1 MKLTNR
7 IFKMSKLLL
16 VIMGI
21 IFILIIYLLD
31 YLTGYKMSFSI
42 FYIPA
47 IALIAWYV
55 GRFPGFLISALS
67 ALLWLWADIASGHKY
82 DSLSLMT
89 WNTLMRFLIFI
100 IISYLVSENKKLFQE
115 HKDMSLSDSLTGI
128 SNGRHFYT
136 IANKEIERACRF
148 KESLTVAY
156 FDIDNFKEINDQ
168 LGHNEGDNLLKIVA
182 LTTKSNIRSIDAVA
196 RLGGD
201 EFAILFPNTNYEQ
214 SKIALEKIKKLL
226 TKEMEKRGWSVT
238 FSFGSVTSTEK
249 RMPIEELVKIA
260 DDLMYLAK
268 NNGKNSIKSTSL

>member
-1 MKLTNR
+1 
-7 IFKMSKLLL
+7 MSKLLL

-156 FDIDNFKEINDQ
+156 LDIDKFK
-168 LGHNEGDNLLKIVA
+168 
-182 LTTKSNIRSIDAVA
+182 
-196 RLGGD
+196 
-201 EFAILFPNTNYEQ
+201 
-214 SKIALEKIKKLL
+214 
-226 TKEMEKRGWSVT
+226 
-238 FSFGSVTSTEK
+238 
-249 RMPIEELVKIA
+249 
-260 DDLMYLAK
+260 
-268 NNGKNSIKSTSL
+268 